1 MAKKTK
7 KEKKSAKKRPKS
19 ATVKKKKKKGNP
31 VAKNKSRTKGKRIS
45 KLECFIKGG
54 FGGAGVG
61 ETVGFGVEAVGVPP
75 QIAVPARI
83 GAAAAGGYYIG
94 GKKIEGLLGGVVFEL
109 IPSAISLFTQGGRG
123 SRLGGL

>member
-1 MAKKTK
+1 MAKKGK
-7 KEKKSAKKRPKS
+7 KKKKSGNPKPKS

-31 VAKNKSRTKGKRIS
+31 VAKNKSKSKGKRVS

-61 ETVGFGVEAVGVPP
+61 ETVGFGVEAVGIPP

-83 GAAAAGGYYIG
+83 GAAAVGGYYIG
-94 GKKIEGLLGGVVFEL
+94 GKKLEGLIGGVAFEL
-109 IPSAISLFTQGGRG
+109 IPSVISLFTGGGRT
-123 SRLGGL
+123 SRLSGL

>member
-7 KEKKSAKKRPKS
+7 KKRKSAKRKPKS
-19 ATVKKKKKKGNP
+19 ATVKKRKKKGNP
-31 VAKNKSRTKGKRIS
+31 VAKNKSKSKSKRVS

-61 ETVGFGVEAVGVPP
+61 ETVGFGVEAVGAPP
-75 QIAVPARI
+75 QIAVPVRI

-109 IPSAISLFTQGGRG
+109 IPSAISLFTGGGRA
-123 SRLGGL
+123 SRFGGL

>member
-7 KEKKSAKKRPKS
+7 KKRKSAKRKPKS

-31 VAKNKSRTKGKRIS
+31 VAKNKSKSKGKRVS

-54 FGGAGVG
+54 FGGAGAG
-61 ETVGFGVEAVGVPP
+61 ELVGFGTEAVGLPP

-83 GAAAAGGYYIG
+83 GTAAAAGYFVG
-94 GKKIEGLLGGVVFEL
+94 GKKIEGLLGGIAFEL
-109 IPSAISLFTQGGRG
+109 IPSAISLFSGGGRA
-123 SRLGGL
+123 SRFGGL